1 MRRSLL
7 GVSLLAMPKLKRKL
21 RSPFGSAL
29 LGGLVVAV
37 AGWIAIAAGAI
48 QSDGGSTTTV
58 ATPIATPIDAES
70 DEGNGNLVNQIYKSD
85 AEGVAFIESAVEPQ
99 EAESAEPFNPF
110 GEPEP
115 EGGTSTGSGFVIDA
129 EGHILTNNHVIEGAS
144 KVTVKLGDSE
154 ATYDAEVVGTDP
166 GTDVALLK
174 VDAPA
179 SQIHPLKLGRS
190 ADAEVGDPVVAI
202 GNPFGLDQ
210 TVTSGIVSA
219 LQRNIQAPNGF
230 SISHVIQTDA
240 AINPGNSG
248 GPLINAEGAV
258 IGINAQI
265 ATGGGNGN
273 VGIGF
278 SIPIDTVR
286 ANLEQ
291 LKTKGEVEH
300 AFIGIS
306 GGTITSE
313 LAKAVNLPVDEGVI
327 VQSVVKDGPADE
339 AGIEAGGTTATIEGE
354 EVRLGGD
361 IITEV
366 DGKKLKSMDEL
377 VEIIQGRKPGDELHL
392 KILRSGDEKTAD
404 VTLGTQPEKSLA
416 AE

>member
-1 MRRSLL
+1 MH
-7 GVSLLAMPKLKRKL
+7 KLTQKL

-58 ATPIATPIDAES
+58 AAPLTAPVDAKSEDGS
-70 DEGNGNLVNQIYKSD
+70 TNVVNQIYKAD
-85 AEGVAFIESAVEPQ
+85 GEGVAFIESQIEPQ
-99 EAESAEPFNPF
+99 ETESLNPF
-110 GEPEP
+110 GEIEP
-115 EGGTSTGSGFVIDA
+115 ESGGGTATGSGFVIDG
-129 EGHILTNNHVIEGAS
+129 EGHILTNNHVVEGAS

-154 ATYDAEVVGTDP
+154 KTYDAEVVGTDP
-166 GTDVALLK
+166 GTDIALLQ

-179 SQIHPLKLGRS
+179 NEIQPLTLGHS
-190 ADAEVGDPVVAI
+190 SEAEVGDPVVAI
-202 GNPFGLDQ
+202 GNPFGLDR

-219 LQRNIQAPNGF
+219 LQRQIEAPNGF

-248 GPLINAEGAV
+248 GPLINSAGEV

-265 ATGGGNGN
+265 ATGGGGNGN

-278 SIPIDTVR
+278 AIPIDTVR
-286 ANLEQ
+286 AEIEQ
-291 LKTKGEVEH
+291 LKSNGEVEH
-300 AFIGIS
+300 AFIGIT
-306 GGTITSE
+306 GGTVTPE

-327 VQSVVKDGPADE
+327 VQSVIKDGPADK
-339 AGIEAGGTTATIEGE
+339 AGLEAGGTSATIEGQ

-361 IITEV
+361 VITEV

-377 VEIIQGRKPGDELHL
+377 VEIIQESKPGDQLEL
-392 KILRSGDEKTAD
+392 KIIRDGDEKTAD
-404 VTLGTQPEKSLA
+404 VTLGTQPEKSPT

>member
-1 MRRSLL
+1 MLK
-7 GVSLLAMPKLKRKL
+7 LAQTF

-37 AGWIAIAAGAI
+37 FGWIAIAAGWI
-48 QSDGGSTTTV
+48 QSDGDSTTTV
-58 ATPIATPIDAES
+58 AAPLTAPIDAKSEE
-70 DEGNGNLVNQIYKSD
+70 DGGNVVNRIYRAD
-85 AEGVAFIESAVEPQ
+85 GEGVAFIEAQLEPQ
-99 EAESAEPFNPF
+99 ETESFNPF
-110 GEPEP
+110 GEVEP
-115 EGGTSTGSGFVIDA
+115 EGGGAATGSGFVIDR
-129 EGHILTNNHVIEGAS
+129 EGHVLTNNHVIEGAS

-154 ATYDAEVVGTDP
+154 KTYDAEVVGTDP
-166 GTDVALLK
+166 GTDVALLD
-174 VDAPA
+174 VDAPEKEL
-179 SQIHPLKLGRS
+179 QPLTLGRS
-190 ADAEVGDPVVAI
+190 ADLEVGDPVVAI
-202 GNPFGLDQ
+202 GNPFGLDR

-265 ATGGGNGN
+265 ATGGGGNGN

-278 SIPIDTVR
+278 AIPIDTVR
-286 ANLEQ
+286 AEIEQ

-313 LAKAVNLPVDEGVI
+313 LSKALNLPVEEGVI

-339 AGIEAGGTTATIEGE
+339 AGIEAGGTSATINGE

-366 DGKKLKSMDEL
+366 DGEKVATMDEL
-377 VEIIQGRKPGDELHL
+377 IEVIQEAEPGDQLQL
-392 KILRSGDEKTAD
+392 TILRGGREKTAD
-404 VTLGTQPEKSLA
+404 VTLGTQPKSS
-416 AE
+416 E

>member
-1 MRRSLL
+1 MSNLNQ
-7 GVSLLAMPKLKRKL
+7 KL

-37 AGWIAIAAGAI
+37 LGWIAIAAGAI
-48 QSDGGSTTTV
+48 QSDGGTTTTV
-58 ATPIATPIDAES
+58 AAPITAPVDSKSGDES
-70 DEGNGNLVNQIYKSD
+70 ANVVNQIYKTD
-85 AEGVAFIESAVEPQ
+85 GQGVAFIESQLEPT
-99 EAESAEPFNPF
+99 ETESFSPF

-115 EGGTSTGSGFVIDA
+115 ESGGVATGSGFVIDG
-129 EGHILTNNHVIEGAS
+129 EGHILTNNHVVEGAS

-154 ATYDAEVVGTDP
+154 KTYDAEVVGADP
-166 GTDVALLK
+166 GTDIALLQ
-174 VDAPA
+174 VDAP
-179 SQIHPLKLGRS
+179 SNQVHPLTLGKS
-190 ADAEVGDPVVAI
+190 AAMEVGDPVVAI
-202 GNPFGLDQ
+202 GNPFGLDR

-219 LQRNIQAPNGF
+219 LQRQIEAPNGF
-230 SISHVIQTDA
+230 AISHVIQTDA

-248 GPLINAEGAV
+248 GPLINASGEV

-265 ATGGGNGN
+265 ATGGGGNGN

-278 SIPIDTVR
+278 AIPIDTVR
-286 ANLEQ
+286 AEIEQ

-313 LAKAVNLPVDEGVI
+313 LAKAINLPVDEGVI
-327 VQSVVKDGPADE
+327 VQAVVKDGPADK
-339 AGIEAGGTTATIEGE
+339 AGIEAGGTSATINGE

-366 DGKKLKSMDEL
+366 DGKKLKSMEQL
-377 VEIIQGRKPGDELHL
+377 VEIIQGHKPGDELEL
-392 KILRSGDEKTAD
+392 KIVRDGDEKTAN
-404 VTLGTQPEKSLA
+404 VTLGSQPEQSG
-416 AE
+416 E